1 VIYEPTFLA
10 YEALRQRRLVRV
22 LPEWEADEFSM
33 FAVYPSRKF
42 VSPKVRSFVDFLVGR
57 FGPEPYWD
65 LDVKQK

>member
-1 VIYEPTFLA
+1 
-10 YEALRQRRLVRV
+10 
-22 LPEWEADEFSM
+22 M

-57 FGPEPYWD
+57 FGPQPYWD